1 MILVRDLGKSDIFF
15 LLQQIFL
22 TFYKN
27 KKLKDYNKSC
37 QYTWKKVCEIYSIS
51 N

>member
-37 QYTWKKVCEIYSIS
+37 QYT
-51 N
+51 